1 MLVSEAVL
9 CLSNKVGV
17 LTNKAD
23 AMAPMLVS
31 DLQTL
36 TGDLRGLYEQ
46 VLEIEPSRPDLEAV
60 EKRLRAYADD
70 KEEIREAWK
79 RWREQAERIDT
90 ICSCGPNPSNDCRV
104 QGGVV
109 EFAAQK
115 VIELKEAH
123 EERLADKISRLERD
137 VLEIETAID
146 TLPERMRRFV
156 ILRYVKKWA
165 MDDVAAELYCSR
177 QWAYQLREEA
187 LSSLSRVLG
196 VNT

>member
-1 MLVSEAVL
+1 MLIAERIHVL
-9 CLSNKVGV
+9 SDKVGV
-17 LTNKAD
+17 LTNKAYS
-23 AMAPMLVS
+23 MAPMLVS
-31 DLQTL
+31 ELQSVS
-36 TGDLRGLYEQ
+36 GDLRGLYEA

-60 EKRLRAYADD
+60 ERRLKDYVND
-70 KEEIREAWK
+70 KETIREAWR
-79 RWREQAERIDT
+79 RWREQAERIDL
-90 ICSCGPNPSNDCRV
+90 ICSCGPNPSDDYRV
-104 QGGVV
+104 QGGTV

-115 VIELKEAH
+115 IIELKEAH
-123 EERLADKISRLERD
+123 EERLADKIARLERD

-196 VNT
+196 VNA